1 MSGVYAPAGTP
12 RETVARLNREIG
24 RIMHAPETR
33 TLLLAMAAEPIP
45 PMSPEA
51 FAARNRRERE
61 RFGAMVRQANI
72 KLN

>member
-1 MSGVYAPAGTP
+1 
-12 RETVARLNREIG
+12 
-24 RIMHAPETR
+24 
-33 TLLLAMAAEPIP
+33 
-45 PMSPEA
+45 MSPEA